1 MAKREAGPVSP
12 EEGAAAAAPPPVS
25 SPPAPGS
32 AAAPVAKE
40 MAGKIGTM
48 AAEAAGPL
56 VIKWKTPAD
65 EGDATSVGEAAAA
78 GDGEQQAET
87 PASETASEEQATE
100 EQAAE
105 GETEE
110 ATEEEKQEAA
120 DKPAPKPPKAR
131 AILERIRAEKAK
143 LKAEEVAAAERTQR
157 QQLEQQLARFT
168 TGPIGARL
176 AALGIT
182 TEEQRQQLAEAI
194 LLGKDEVTLPAGAP
208 PSTDQRVA
216 ELEKKLQAEEQAKQA
231 AIAQQ
236 TYQKMHGAIV
246 TMTSDMDLGVVKA
259 VEKIVG
265 PVHSDGQPAGMHL
278 VTAVAKQMWEE
289 AGRPANSLAIV
300 RKAAERVV
308 EHYRTAYPEVFAKEQ
323 GQGTGK
329 PAAKRPAMGQRVA
342 PKPGANGRKLPL
354 DREDR
359 DAAIKREFGW

>member
-1 MAKREAGPVSP
+1 MAKRETGAVSAA
-12 EEGAAAAAPPPVS
+12 EVAAAAAPPPAS

-40 MAGKIGTM
+40 MAGKVGTM
-48 AAEAAGPL
+48 AAETAGPL
-56 VIKWKTPAD
+56 VIKYKPPAED
-65 EGDATSVGEAAAA
+65 APDTAEAAPAEGDQTT
-78 GDGEQQAET
+78 ET
-87 PASETASEEQATE
+87 PAEESQSEEQAPETD
-100 EQAAE
+100 A
-105 GETEE
+105 TEE
-110 ATEEEKQEAA
+110 AASAEEEKQEQ
-120 DKPAPKPPKAR
+120 APPKPKAR

-157 QQLEQQLARFT
+157 QQLEQQLSRFT

-182 TEEQRQQLAEAI
+182 TEAQRQELAEAI
-194 LLGKDEVTLPAGAP
+194 LLGKDEVTLSTETP

-216 ELEKKLQAEEQAKQA
+216 ELEKKLQAEEQAKQQ

-236 TYQKMHGAIV
+236 TYQQMHGAIV

-265 PVHSDGQPAGMHL
+265 PRHSDGQPAGMHL

-289 AGRPANSLAIV
+289 AGRPANSLPIV

-323 GQGTGK
+323 GQGTAK